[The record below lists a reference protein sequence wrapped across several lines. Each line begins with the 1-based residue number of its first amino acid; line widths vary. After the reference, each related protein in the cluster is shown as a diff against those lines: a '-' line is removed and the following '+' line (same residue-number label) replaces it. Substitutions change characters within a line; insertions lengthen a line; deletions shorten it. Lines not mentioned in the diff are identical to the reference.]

1 MASPVS
7 PVVELVGN
15 VALDTKL
22 ALGAST
28 PVAPFR
34 AARPIIVEA
43 RHGAGRKVS
52 VPSDTTTTRDRLL
65 TPCCQERSAKI
76 QRRE

>member
-7 PVVELVGN
+7 PVVELVWN
-15 VALDTKL
+15 VALPTKV
-22 ALGAST
+22 ALGAGA

-43 RHGAGRKVS
+43 RHRARRKVS
-52 VPSDTTTTRDRLL
+52 VPSDITTARDRLL

-76 QRRE
+76 QLRD